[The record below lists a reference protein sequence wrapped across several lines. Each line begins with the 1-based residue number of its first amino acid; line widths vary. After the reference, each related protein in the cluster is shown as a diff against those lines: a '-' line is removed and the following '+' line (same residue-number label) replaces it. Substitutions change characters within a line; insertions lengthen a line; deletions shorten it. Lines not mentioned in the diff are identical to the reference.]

1 VEISIPLHRDNSHA
15 QHSTPAFTHGC
26 GPCDDGRAGQT
37 HPCGGGWCQEET
49 RPNDPARKLDTA
61 EGVSMGEMITVFD
74 KAGAITESSGIGIEK
89 EGKGREGVDGLR
101 RV

>member
-1 VEISIPLHRDNSHA
+1 MSFL
-15 QHSTPAFTHGC
+15 
-26 GPCDDGRAGQT
+26 
-37 HPCGGGWCQEET
+37 
-49 RPNDPARKLDTA
+49 
-61 EGVSMGEMITVFD
+61 TVFD